1 MSDEQHPKEK
11 AIAPTYQEVKAI
23 AKQLV
28 DSGRLTPAWISEQ
41 LDHKPAKEFKDSE
54 LNTLKGKLERFQAD
68 WEENN
73 AAQ

>member
-1 MSDEQHPKEK
+1 MSEEQHPKEK
-11 AIAPTYQEVKAI
+11 AIAPAYQEVKAI

-28 DSGRLTPAWISEQ
+28 NSGRLTPAWIDEQ
-41 LDHKPAKEFKDSE
+41 LEHKPAKDFKDSE
-54 LNTLKGKLERFQAD
+54 LSALQGKLDKFQAD